1 MSRLLRLALLISALA
16 CALIAAP
23 VQAAEPPM
31 TKSNAPKAVFDKME
45 IVYNNITEGEML
57 KAVFPFSNQGKQNLV
72 IDSVT
77 PSCGCTVA
85 QFDRVIPPGGKGL
98 INLDLDTSGIS
109 GSFRKTAV
117 VNTNDPSNPFITL
130 IMTGETASK
139 VKVEKGRRLD
149 LVGCVGQ
156 NTAVST
162 TISGIEGQPVI
173 LAGVENPM
181 QEYLTTELSPVPGGR
196 SYNLTVRAK
205 AKEPM
210 EFSGPIFLLVAG
222 APKVSIY
229 VVADIRGAFTVQPQ
243 EVFFG
248 GLKRGQAQE
257 VVRSVAINKTCVDR
271 LNVDRLLYNPDHFKV
286 EERWLDHEGKLIL
299 MVSPRPENLPSGP
312 FEEKLGI
319 QAADKIFY
327 VRMKGVIN

>member
-1 MSRLLRLALLISALA
+1 MSRLLRLALSAAVLA
-16 CALIAAP
+16 VALVAT
-23 VQAAEPPM
+23 QAHAETTM
-31 TKSNAPKAVFDKME
+31 TTSNAPKAVFDKLE
-45 IVYNNITEGEML
+45 IVFTNVIEGETMH
-57 KAVFPFSNQGKQNLV
+57 AQFPFSNQGKMNLI

-85 QFDRVIPPGGKGL
+85 QFDRVTQPGGKGV

-130 IMTGETASK
+130 VMTGETASK

-149 LVGCVGQ
+149 LVGCLGQ
-156 NTAVST
+156 DASVST
-162 TISGIEGQPVI
+162 GLSGIGGQPLIV
-173 LAGVENPM
+173 AGVENPM
-181 QEYLTTELSPVPGGR
+181 QEYLTTELSHSPSTH
-196 SYNLTVRAK
+196 SYNLTVRSK
-205 AKEPM
+205 AKEAM
-210 EFSGPIFLLVAG
+210 EFAGPIYVLVPG

-243 EVFFG
+243 EVYFG
-248 GLKRGQAQE
+248 GIKRGQQAE
-257 VVRSVAINKTCVDR
+257 VIRSIAVNKTCVDK
-271 LNVDRLLYNPDHFKV
+271 LSIDRLLYNPDHFKV
-286 EERWLDHEGKLIL
+286 EERWLEHEGKLIL
-299 MVSPRPENLPSGP
+299 MVSPRPENLPLGP

-327 VRMKGVIN
+327 VRMKGIIN